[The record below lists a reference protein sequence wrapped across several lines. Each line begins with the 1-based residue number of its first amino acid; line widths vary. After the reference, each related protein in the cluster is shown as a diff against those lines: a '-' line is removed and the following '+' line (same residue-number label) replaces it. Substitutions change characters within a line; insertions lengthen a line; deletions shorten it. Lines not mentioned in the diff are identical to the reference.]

1 VHLLAQARS
10 DRVRPDV
17 GARVA
22 EVLVV
27 ADQLGV
33 KPLLEEVADAAVA
46 GIELLCVDPVQPLHR
61 PRERVAVAL
70 DDRVEVVR
78 HQAVGL
84 DPERL
89 PRDHAAKQSHEEA
102 VVLDVAVD
110 AAPVHPACRHVE
122 HPVRRKRVPRQPG
135 HGART

>member
-1 VHLLAQARS
+1 VHLLAEARA
-10 DRVRPDV
+10 DRVRPYV
-17 GARVA
+17 RARVA

-33 KPLLEEVADAAVA
+33 EPLLEEVADAAVA
-46 GIELLCVDPVQPLHR
+46 GVELLRVDPVQPLHR

-70 DDRVEVVR
+70 DDRMEVVR
-78 HQAVGL
+78 HQAIGL

-89 PRDHAAKQSHEEA
+89 ARDDAAKQGGEEA

-110 AAPVHPACRHVE
+110 AAPVHPAHRHVE
-122 HPVRRKRVPRQPG
+122 HPVRGKHVPRQPG